1 VLAIIGGA
9 LFARFLVRSP
19 GAGLLWSR
27 WEAPAAHF
35 VSTHASPGDPIKDAH
50 CNDSQRDNHPN
61 PSKLAEPNCECP
73 VSTKS
78 HRLRSADQHLL
89 AAQLTTNAAIRSPD
103 WARATSMTSSLPKFN

>member
-35 VSTHASPGDPIKDAH
+35 VSTHASPGDPSKMLIATIPKETTTPT
-50 CNDSQRDNHPN
+50 R
-61 PSKLAEPNCECP
+61 SKLAEPNCECP
-73 VSTKS
+73 VSTKKPPTEIG
-78 HRLRSADQHLL
+78 RSAS
-89 AAQLTTNAAIRSPD
+89 AG
-103 WARATSMTSSLPKFN
+103 RATDHERCYSITGLGARNIDDVELTKI